1 MSGNIRDEDF
11 FWEGAQTGRL
21 LVQKCADCG
30 RLRHP
35 PAPMCARCQSVEVEI
50 VECSGRA
57 KVLGWFLSKH
67 PTQPDSAPRM
77 VVRLQLEEG
86 TYLVANLQ
94 GVGLED
100 MSVGMPVQVF
110 FEQVGDFVVP
120 QCRSVER
127 AAA

>member
-1 MSGNIRDEDF
+1 LTY
-11 FWEGAQTGRL
+11 AL
-21 LVQKCADCG
+21 A
-30 RLRHP
+30 LR
-35 PAPMCARCQSVEVEI
+35 
-50 VECSGRA
+50 G
-57 KVLGWFLSKH
+57 LSK
-67 PTQPDSAPRM
+67 TFKAPAVDALTLSVRAGELYALLGPNGAGKTTTLRM

-110 FEQVGDFVVP
+110 FEQVGDFVTP